1 MRIVTKEFSYTL
13 TTKCKNEVD
22 LTMTRCKMITEPYTY
37 TTLVTSVYTMRKS
50 VAAKSQWYAATTET
64 CNNLLW
70 IIQYS
75 TSRMGGVKT

>member
-64 CNNLLW
+64 YVITFCGSFNIVHHAW
-70 IIQYS
+70 A
-75 TSRMGGVKT
+75 V